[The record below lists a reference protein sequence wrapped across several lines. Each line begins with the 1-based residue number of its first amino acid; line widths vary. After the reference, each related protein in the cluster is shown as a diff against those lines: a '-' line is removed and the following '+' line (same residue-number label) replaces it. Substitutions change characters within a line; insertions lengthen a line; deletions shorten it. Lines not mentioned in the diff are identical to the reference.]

1 MTRGRRSAPAADG
14 GAGGTEGRSA
24 GGRIVIGHLFA
35 DLLNLY
41 GDRGNIAT
49 LSRRARWRGLDV
61 EVRAVGPD
69 DAALLDGVDLIFIG
83 GGQDAQQVDVA
94 RGLEAIGGA
103 VVDAVAGGA
112 SLLAVC
118 GGYQNLGHRYTSE
131 LVGDLRGPGLL
142 DVATDAPPDA
152 PRNVG
157 GVVVELEPDSP
168 ISTAG
173 RASAAAAGRPGAER
187 RLVGFENHSGRTFL
201 GLEAR
206 PLGRVVV
213 GHGNN
218 GVDGGEGLLALPG
231 EGGVAGLRIGTYL
244 HGPLLPRNPHLADY
258 LVATA
263 LAHATGARD
272 VPELAP
278 LPDGAEWRAHAAFE
292 ARWETEWADRG
303 TTRVGR
309 LRERLQSLV
318 GF

>member
-1 MTRGRRSAPAADG
+1 MTRGRKAAVTAAEPA
-14 GAGGTEGRSA
+14 
-24 GGRIVIGHLFA
+24 GRIVIGHLFA

-49 LSRRARWRGLDV
+49 LSRRARWRGLAV
-61 EVRAVGPD
+61 EVRSIGPG
-69 DAALLDGVDLIFIG
+69 DAAALAGVDLVFVG
-83 GGQDAQQVDVA
+83 GGQDAQQVEVA

-103 VVDAVAGGA
+103 VVDAVAAGA

-142 DVATDAPPDA
+142 DVSTDAPPDA

-157 GVVVELEPDSP
+157 GVVIELAEGSP
-168 ISTAG
+168 IAAAG
-173 RASAAAAGRPGAER
+173 RVSAAAAGRPGAER
-187 RLVGFENHSGRTFL
+187 RLVGFENHSGRTTL
-201 GLEAR
+201 GPGSR

-218 GVDGGEGLLALPG
+218 GVDGGEGLIALPG
-231 EGGVAGLRIGTYL
+231 DGGLGGLRIGTYL

-258 LVATA
+258 LIATA
-263 LAHATGARD
+263 LGHATRAETP
-272 VPELAP
+272 PELAP
-278 LPDGAEWRAHAAFE
+278 LPDVAEWRAHAAFE
-292 ARWETEWADRG
+292 ARWTAEWADRG